1 MVDLIKKEQS
11 SDYIYI
17 TEDRG
22 IKKKI
27 LKEGKDEYVI
37 DGSQVYINY
46 IGKIKQRNKKSKN
59 IHLQ

>member
-37 DGSQVYINY
+37 DGSQVNINY
-46 IGKIKQRNKKSKN
+46 IGKDNMA
-59 IHLQ
+59 